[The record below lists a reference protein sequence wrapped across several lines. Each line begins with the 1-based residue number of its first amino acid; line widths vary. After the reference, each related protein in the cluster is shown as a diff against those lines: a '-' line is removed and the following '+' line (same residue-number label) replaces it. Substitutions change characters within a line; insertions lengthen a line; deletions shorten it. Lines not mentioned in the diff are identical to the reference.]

1 MKSSINVILFG
12 LACCLPALAYGE
24 DGQAAAA
31 NATTDARL
39 RDKCAAEAKSLQ
51 TPDEEFDAYV
61 EVCIEDLK
69 KQQAAPPGKRIKHQ
83 PMGRTAD

>member
-24 DGQAAAA
+24 DSHAAATD
-31 NATTDARL
+31 ATTDARL
-39 RDKCAAEAKSLQ
+39 REKCAADAKSLQ

-69 KQQAAPPGKRIKHQ
+69 KQQAAPPGRRVKHQ
-83 PMGRTAD
+83 PMGRTAN